1 MQPDK
6 PHDDDWDSTPERADE
21 QEDSSPSGERRRAV
35 VAAVDRRIVTE
46 ALRQLESIDFD
57 DPDWRVEP
65 LPAFPVNVPEVELE
79 EPVDVEADC

>member
-1 MQPDK
+1 
-6 PHDDDWDSTPERADE
+6 
-21 QEDSSPSGERRRAV
+21 
-35 VAAVDRRIVTE
+35 VDRRIVTE

>member
-1 MQPDK
+1 MGKAVIK
-6 PHDDDWDSTPERADE
+6 PSLLVSVTSPAAMPARTPERL
-21 QEDSSPSGERRRAV
+21 PN
-35 VAAVDRRIVTE
+35 RRIVTE